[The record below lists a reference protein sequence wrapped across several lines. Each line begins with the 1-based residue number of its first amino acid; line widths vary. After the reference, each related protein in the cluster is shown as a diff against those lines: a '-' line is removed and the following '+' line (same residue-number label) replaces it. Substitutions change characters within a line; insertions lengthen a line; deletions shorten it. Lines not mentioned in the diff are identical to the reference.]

1 MLVHTRRR
9 SQLGG
14 AAPGSGQGGHHA
26 RKSTVGDVSAA
37 SALTASRS
45 ASPPR
50 PMIVQS
56 DDGETAHLVP
66 TPEGAVERA
75 ASGKPALCERTEPRF
90 MEMDPDAYEVA
101 ESIAELFESLD
112 TNHDNQVTFE
122 EFLAGV
128 DRHPELLTVFQL
140 KEQGGEEQEQDGGAK
155 GAHGAL
161 RGAVSV

>member
-1 MLVHTRRR
+1 
-9 SQLGG
+9 
-14 AAPGSGQGGHHA
+14 
-26 RKSTVGDVSAA
+26 
-37 SALTASRS
+37 
-45 ASPPR
+45 
-50 PMIVQS
+50 MIVQS

-66 TPEGAVERA
+66 PPEGAAERA
-75 ASGKPALCERTEPRF
+75 AAGKPALCERTEPRF

-128 DRHPELLTVFQL
+128 ERHPELLTVFQL
-140 KEQGGEEQEQDGGAK
+140 KQGGEEQEQDGGAK
-155 GAHGAL
+155 AHGAL